1 MAIATIATIPLDIVL
16 VPWCQAR
23 FGNGAIGGSLA
34 YTITELMM
42 VVVGMRLLPA
52 GALDKTNIWLS
63 IRVLIAGLVMLAVV
77 WTIRDLFI
85 VIPIAVG
92 GVVYV
97 GLVILFR
104 VVPEEDW
111 VLLRSVAQKL
121 LYRFRK
127 HQSEPASL

>member
-1 MAIATIATIPLDIVL
+1 
-16 VPWCQAR
+16 PWCQAR

-34 YTITELMM
+34 YIFTESIM
-42 VVVGMRLLPA
+42 VVAGLWLLPA

-63 IRVLIAGLVMLAVV
+63 IRVLLAGLVMLAVV
-77 WTIRDLFI
+77 WTIRDLPI

-92 GVVYV
+92 GVVYI
-97 GLVILFR
+97 GLIVILR

-111 VLLRSVAQKL
+111 AVLRAAGQKIL
-121 LYRFRK
+121 SRFRK